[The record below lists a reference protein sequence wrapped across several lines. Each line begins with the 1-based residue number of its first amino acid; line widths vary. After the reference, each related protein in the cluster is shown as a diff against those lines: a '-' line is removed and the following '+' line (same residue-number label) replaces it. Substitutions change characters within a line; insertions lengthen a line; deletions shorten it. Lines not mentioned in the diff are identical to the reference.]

1 MDYNPRYNKYTMRKH
16 IKFLFITICCSL
28 QLHLVSAQSA
38 EVTQLILNVEKLA
51 QFKQI
56 LKDMKKGYDLVSK
69 GYGTIRDISEGNFS
83 LHRTFLSGLWL
94 VNPEIARYRKVAD
107 IIRYQAEILSQS
119 KAALKRYQS
128 GSYFNTKELDY
139 LSRVLGGLLD
149 ESLGNLDELVM
160 VITANN
166 MRMSDDERL
175 RAIDRIFDDMQAKV
189 VQLRR
194 FTSKT
199 DQLGSARR
207 NKIEELKKLE
217 KITGLRP

>member
-1 MDYNPRYNKYTMRKH
+1 MRKH

-128 GSYFNTKELDY
+128 GSYFNTNELDY

-194 FTSKT
+194 FTSKA
-199 DQLGSARR
+199 DKLGSARR

-217 KITGLRP
+217 KMTGLRP

>member
-1 MDYNPRYNKYTMRKH
+1 MRKH
-16 IKFLFITICCSL
+16 IKFLLITICCSL

-83 LHRTFLSGLWL
+83 LHRTFLNGLWL

-128 GSYFNTKELDY
+128 GSYFNAKELDY
-139 LSRVLGGLLD
+139 LSRVLDGLLD
-149 ESLGNLDELVM
+149 QSLGNLDELVM

-175 RAIDRIFDDMQAKV
+175 RAIDSIFDDMQAKV

-217 KITGLRP
+217 KMTGLRP